1 MAEFASDN
9 IRNLVVVGHRGC
21 GKTTLV
27 EALLFAAGATKRLGS
42 VEEGNTVTDFEPEE
56 KERQMSIFPAL
67 AHCKSGGAKLNLIDA
82 PGYAE
87 FIGQVIPC
95 LWVAETALLTV
106 DAVAG
111 VEVQT
116 RRMWMLAREQGLAV
130 VAVISRLDRERA
142 NFADALA
149 SLRESLSGVEFVPV
163 QIPLGEEA
171 SMSGVVDLIAMQ
183 AYLGDSKT
191 PAAIPA
197 EAAEAAASA
206 RAALVDA
213 VAATDDDLTM
223 AFLENDALSEEELLT
238 GLREAVRGGKLVP
251 VLASAAGKSVGAAAA
266 LKALTELAPSPL
278 GMKKWEGTVAKSEE
292 TVEVQPEDA
301 LSLVVF
307 KTMSDPY
314 VGRISLLRVVSG
326 EAQADVTVTNANTGQ
341 RERLAGL
348 SLMQGSEALSAG
360 TLAPG
365 DLGCVSKLEAT
376 LTGHTLC
383 DPKRTVILSAPPLPE
398 GMHAVALQAASRAD
412 QDKLSQ
418 ALARIGEEDV
428 SFRYERDS
436 ETGELV
442 AHGMGPLHVD
452 LAIQRLKRKFD
463 VAVEQK
469 APRIAYRETIK
480 RKVEVQGRHKKQ
492 TGGRGQFGDIWLRV
506 EPLERGAGYEFV
518 DEVVGGSVPRN
529 FIPAV
534 EKGVAD
540 VLARGP
546 LAGYP
551 VVDVR
556 ATLYDGSSHPVDS
569 SEQAFRM
576 AGQIGMRRALE
587 EGSLQ
592 LLEPIALVEVTA
604 PENLTGDI
612 ISDLNGKRGQILGMD
627 SLGGG
632 LQVVRARVPFA
643 ELAAYAGDL
652 RSISQGRASYT
663 VEFSHY
669 QEVPHDQEQRIVAEA
684 KAAQEDKG

>member
-142 NFADALA
+142 SFADALA

-436 ETGELV
+436 ETGSWWRT
-442 AHGMGPLHVD
+442 AW
-452 LAIQRLKRKFD
+452 
-463 VAVEQK
+463 
-469 APRIAYRETIK
+469 
-480 RKVEVQGRHKKQ
+480 GRYMW
-492 TGGRGQFGDIWLRV
+492 IW
-506 EPLERGAGYEFV
+506 PFSA
-518 DEVVGGSVPRN
+518 
-529 FIPAV
+529 
-534 EKGVAD
+534 
-540 VLARGP
+540 
-546 LAGYP
+546 
-551 VVDVR
+551 
-556 ATLYDGSSHPVDS
+556 SSAS
-569 SEQAFRM
+569 STW
-576 AGQIGMRRALE
+576 L
-587 EGSLQ
+587 
-592 LLEPIALVEVTA
+592 
-604 PENLTGDI
+604 
-612 ISDLNGKRGQILGMD
+612 
-627 SLGGG
+627 
-632 LQVVRARVPFA
+632 
-643 ELAAYAGDL
+643 
-652 RSISQGRASYT
+652 
-663 VEFSHY
+663 
-669 QEVPHDQEQRIVAEA
+669 
-684 KAAQEDKG
+684 